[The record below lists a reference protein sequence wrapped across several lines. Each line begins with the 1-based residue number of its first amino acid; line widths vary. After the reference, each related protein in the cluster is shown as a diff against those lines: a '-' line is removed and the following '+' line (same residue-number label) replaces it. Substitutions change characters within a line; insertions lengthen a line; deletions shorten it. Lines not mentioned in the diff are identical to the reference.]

1 MNDNS
6 KGTVERIDIGSNSLT
21 HTVFECTI
29 IFANKFR
36 VNNSCNCEPYL
47 SISISN
53 SFRTEL
59 FSRF

>member
-29 IFANKFR
+29 TFANKFR
-36 VNNSCNCEPYL
+36 VNNSCKSQL
-47 SISISN
+47 
-53 SFRTEL
+53 
-59 FSRF
+59 